1 MQSSKILL
9 KDGQTVDLVDG
20 RIADG
25 DIDTWNNKLNV
36 DGSNATNAGVTAMMK
51 KLGSVGDASTPIYLN
66 NGVVQEATGV
76 NSHINDSSI
85 HLPSVLPISR
95 GGTGADDRTE
105 AEYNLLGSISD
116 SEVTDESTLDNR
128 KIPLVNSSIS
138 ITNGVF
144 RFLSFSVIWNW
155 IKHKLG
161 ISASGSSTK
170 YLNEQGEWSDTIA
183 KARAVIDYGATSKAI
198 EIGWG
203 GKSIQNPTYFAVYT
217 DSANGYNKAIKD
229 CSLENTRKAINGTSV
244 GSTAV
249 PVFINAKGAPQ
260 VCTDD
265 FVHDGDVTDSNP
277 TLAWGTTST
286 IGTVGGK
293 ALRVTMP
300 SNPASGMAEDFFA
313 MVTQSTFED
322 VKSAYNAGKRIVGV
336 LGGTTS
342 GGNPFRQETPLA
354 FLVIAGNMPFAFTFL
369 FENARPKTAS
379 GEGVGSTT
387 IYTLSSSGW
396 STSTHNVDYAET
408 AGTANMAAKLST
420 VDTAPKKGSSNM
432 VTSDGLWN
440 DTPSPIAYY
449 FDSTGIIGIY
459 NGSRRADEVVIRNC
473 SRFRLT
479 TSWLKNF
486 SGRTFKIH
494 NAMSANL
501 EISVQVE
508 AGLKLLLTD
517 EFNSSVKTYD
527 NTSGSSSAETRS
539 VLFLLPGETL
549 RLYVIYTS
557 GTTDVAL
564 FIIGSGRWSVF
575 SPTYDRYRR
584 VEGISCYQRL
594 CYAKTSGSPGSKGN
608 VHLYD
613 GKNWHNLCNIT
624 SNAGT
629 VRIAG
634 LDSSRTPDN
643 PATNITFDGYMNIVT
658 GLTLTRNGYMGML
671 YGYVAPK
678 QSIAFRLPTASS
690 DMAESY
696 TQSGKTLA
704 NCSELRIDG
713 FDTDAVGAGHAV
725 FTSSSLLHI
734 TLLSGTLTFAIAGD
748 FSVFT
753 TGASYF
759 FSIPL
764 SFGNLTA

>member
-1 MQSSKILL
+1 MESSKILL
-9 KDGQTVDLVDG
+9 KDGNTVDLVDN

-25 DIDTWNNKLNV
+25 DIASWNNKLNKV
-36 DGSNATNAGVTAMMK
+36 SGAAE
-51 KLGSVGDASTPIYLN
+51 GDVA
-66 NGVVQEATGV
+66 
-76 NSHINDSSI
+76 
-85 HLPSVLPISR
+85 
-95 GGTGADDRTE
+95 
-105 AEYNLLGSISD
+105 
-116 SEVTDESTLDNR
+116 TLDANGN
-128 KIPLVNSSIS
+128 LVDS
-138 ITNGVF
+138 
-144 RFLSFSVIWNW
+144 
-155 IKHKLG
+155 
-161 ISASGSSTK
+161 
-170 YLNEQGEWSDTIA
+170 
-183 KARAVIDYGATSKAI
+183 
-198 EIGWG
+198 
-203 GKSIQNPTYFAVYT
+203 GKSVSDFAASSHTHTV
-217 DSANGYNKAIKD
+217 K
-229 CSLENTRKAINGTSV
+229 INGTTKTISAT
-244 GSTAV
+244 GGAAV
-249 PVFINAKGAPQ
+249 DLGTYLTSHQAVS
-260 VCTDD
+260 
-265 FVHDGDVTDSNP
+265 DSNP

-300 SNPASGMAEDFFA
+300 SNPASGKIEDFFA
-313 MVTQSTFED
+313 MVTQSTFDD
-322 VKSAYNAGKRIVGV
+322 VKAAYNAGKRIVGV
-336 LGGTTS
+336 IGGTAS
-342 GGNPFRQETPLA
+342 GGNPFRQETPLS
-354 FLVIAGNMPFAFTFL
+354 FVFFSDNEPFSFVFL
-369 FENARPKTAS
+369 FENARPRTAS

-387 IYTLSSSGW
+387 RWTLSSSGW
-396 STSTHNVDYAET
+396 ATSTDNVDYAET
-408 AGTANMAAKLST
+408 AGTANTSLTAEKLST

-449 FDSTGIIGIY
+449 FNGSSTSIFGIY
-459 NGSRRADEVVIRNC
+459 NGSRRADEVVVREC
-473 SRFRLT
+473 KRFRLT

-494 NAMSANL
+494 NAKSSNL
-501 EISVQVE
+501 DLTAQVE
-508 AGLKLLLTD
+508 AGLKLTITN
-517 EFNSSVKTYD
+517 EFNSLVKTVD
-527 NTSGSSSAETRS
+527 NTSGTSTMETKDPIMS
-539 VLFLLPGETL
+539 LLPGETL

-564 FIIGSGRWSVF
+564 FIVGSGRWSVF
-575 SPTYDRYRR
+575 QPPYDRYRR
-584 VEGISCYQRL
+584 TESISHYQRL
-594 CYAKTSGSPGSKGN
+594 CFAKTSESPGSKGN

-613 GKNWHNLCNIT
+613 GTNWHNLCNIT

-634 LDSSRTPDN
+634 LDSSRTSSN
-643 PATNITFDGYMNIVT
+643 PADSTDFDGYMNIVT

-671 YGYVAPK
+671 HGYVAPK

-690 DMAESY
+690 DTATSY

-713 FDTDAVGAGHAV
+713 FDKDAVGAGHAV
-725 FTSSSLLHI
+725 FTASSLLHI

>member
-1 MQSSKILL
+1 MESSKILL
-9 KDGQTVDLVDG
+9 KGGQTVDLVDS

-25 DIDTWNNKLNV
+25 DITSWNSKLNKVSGATEGDVATLDANGNLV
-36 DGSNATNAGVTAMMK
+36 DSGVNFNPATNTMSVNISGKASSADSASATTSGSIQANDDLNSYNAANRNYICNAG
-51 KLGSVGDASTPIYLN
+51 SASTVSNKPSGASGAFELEVIRGTGSTCVQIYYSRDDLN
-66 NGVVQEATGV
+66 FNYIRKRTG
-76 NSHINDSSI
+76 INNAWTDWVKLVDSS
-85 HLPSVLPISR
+85 HTHTV
-95 GGTGADDRTE
+95 
-105 AEYNLLGSISD
+105 
-116 SEVTDESTLDNR
+116 
-128 KIPLVNSSIS
+128 K
-138 ITNGVF
+138 
-144 RFLSFSVIWNW
+144 
-155 IKHKLG
+155 
-161 ISASGSSTK
+161 
-170 YLNEQGEWSDTIA
+170 
-183 KARAVIDYGATSKAI
+183 
-198 EIGWG
+198 
-203 GKSIQNPTYFAVYT
+203 
-217 DSANGYNKAIKD
+217 
-229 CSLENTRKAINGTSV
+229 INGTTKTISAT
-244 GSTAV
+244 GGAAV
-249 PVFINAKGAPQ
+249 DLGTYLTSHQAVS
-260 VCTDD
+260 
-265 FVHDGDVTDSNP
+265 DSNP

-313 MVTQSTFED
+313 LVTQSTFED

-354 FLVIAGNMPFAFTFL
+354 FVVFADNMPFAFTFL

-396 STSTHNVDYAET
+396 STSTDNVDYAES
-408 AGTANMAAKLST
+408 AGTANIAAKLST

-473 SRFRLT
+473 GRFRLT

-517 EFNSSVKTYD
+517 ELNSSVKTYD
-527 NTSGSSSAETRS
+527 NTSGSSSAETRR

-575 SPTYDRYRR
+575 SPPYDRYRR
-584 VEGISCYQRL
+584 VESISSYFQRL
-594 CYAKTSGSPGSKGN
+594 CFAKTTGSPGSKGN

-624 SNAGT
+624 DDPGI
-629 VRIAG
+629 VRIGG

-643 PATNITFDGYMNIVT
+643 PVDMSICDGYMNIVT

-678 QSIAFRLPTASS
+678 QTIALRLPTASS
-690 DMAESY
+690 DTATSFF
-696 TQSGKTLA
+696 QSGKTLA

-713 FDTDAVGAGHAV
+713 FDKDAIGAGHAV

-734 TLLSGTLTFAIAGD
+734 TLLSGTLAFAIAGD

-764 SFGNLTA
+764 SFGNLKG

>member
-1 MQSSKILL
+1 MESSKILL

-25 DIDTWNNKLNV
+25 DIVSWNNKLNKVSGATEGDVATLDANGNLV
-36 DGSNATNAGVTAMMK
+36 DSGVNFNPSTNTMSVNISGKASSADSASATTSGSIQANDDLNSYNAANRNYICNADKASTVSNKPSGASGAFELEVIRGTGDTCVQVYYSRDDVNFNYIRKRTGINNAWTDWVKLNDSTHTHTVKINGVTK
-51 KLGSVGDASTPIYLN
+51 TIS
-66 NGVVQEATGV
+66 ATGGAAV
-76 NSHINDSSI
+76 D
-85 HLPSVLPISR
+85 L
-95 GGTGADDRTE
+95 GT
-105 AEYNLLGSISD
+105 YL
-116 SEVTDESTLDNR
+116 
-128 KIPLVNSSIS
+128 
-138 ITNGVF
+138 TN
-144 RFLSFSVIWNW
+144 
-155 IKHKLG
+155 H
-161 ISASGSSTK
+161 
-170 YLNEQGEWSDTIA
+170 Q
-183 KARAVIDYGATSKAI
+183 AVS
-198 EIGWG
+198 
-203 GKSIQNPTYFAVYT
+203 
-217 DSANGYNKAIKD
+217 
-229 CSLENTRKAINGTSV
+229 
-244 GSTAV
+244 
-249 PVFINAKGAPQ
+249 
-260 VCTDD
+260 
-265 FVHDGDVTDSNP
+265 DSNP

-286 IGTVGGK
+286 VGTVGGK

-354 FLVIAGNMPFAFTFL
+354 FVVFADNMPFAFTFL

-396 STSTHNVDYAET
+396 STSTDNVDYAES

-449 FDSTGIIGIY
+449 FDSTGTIGIY

-473 SRFRLT
+473 GRFRLT

-517 EFNSSVKTYD
+517 ELNSSVKTYD
-527 NTSGSSSAETRS
+527 NTSGSSSAETRR

-584 VEGISCYQRL
+584 VESISWSQRL

-613 GKNWHNLCNIT
+613 GTNWHNLCNIT
-624 SNAGT
+624 DDPGI

-643 PATNITFDGYMNIVT
+643 PATSTDIDGYMNIVT

-671 YGYVAPK
+671 HGYVAPK

-690 DMAESY
+690 DTATSY

-753 TGASYF
+753 TGSSYF

-764 SFGNLTA
+764 SFGNLKG

>member
-1 MQSSKILL
+1 MESSKILL

-25 DIDTWNNKLNV
+25 DIASWNNKLNKVSGATEGNVATLDANGNLV
-36 DGSNATNAGVTAMMK
+36 DSGVNFNPSTNTMSVNISGKASSADSASATTSGSIQANDDLNSYNAANRNYLCNADNASTVTNKPSGATGAFELEVIRGTGKSCVQIYYSRDDLNFNYIRKYTGNNAWTDWVKLADSSHTHTVKINGVTK
-51 KLGSVGDASTPIYLN
+51 TIS
-66 NGVVQEATGV
+66 ATGGAAV
-76 NSHINDSSI
+76 DLGTYLTSH
-85 HLPSVLPISR
+85 
-95 GGTGADDRTE
+95 
-105 AEYNLLGSISD
+105 
-116 SEVTDESTLDNR
+116 
-128 KIPLVNSSIS
+128 
-138 ITNGVF
+138 
-144 RFLSFSVIWNW
+144 
-155 IKHKLG
+155 
-161 ISASGSSTK
+161 
-170 YLNEQGEWSDTIA
+170 Q
-183 KARAVIDYGATSKAI
+183 AVS
-198 EIGWG
+198 
-203 GKSIQNPTYFAVYT
+203 
-217 DSANGYNKAIKD
+217 
-229 CSLENTRKAINGTSV
+229 
-244 GSTAV
+244 
-249 PVFINAKGAPQ
+249 
-260 VCTDD
+260 
-265 FVHDGDVTDSNP
+265 DSNP

-313 MVTQSTFED
+313 IVTQSTFED
-322 VKSAYNAGKRIVGV
+322 VEAAYNAGKRIVGV
-336 LGGTTS
+336 IGGTTS
-342 GGNPFRQETPLA
+342 GNPFRQETPLA
-354 FLVIAGNMPFAFTFL
+354 FVIFKNNEPFSFVFL

-379 GEGVGSTT
+379 GDGLGSTT
-387 IYTLSSSGW
+387 RWTLSSSGW
-396 STSTHNVDYAET
+396 ATSTDNVDYAET
-408 AGTANMAAKLST
+408 AGTANTSQTANKLST

-432 VTSDGLWN
+432 VTSDGLWS
-440 DTPSPIAYY
+440 DTPSPIAYH
-449 FDSTGIIGIY
+449 FVGDSNSIFGIY
-459 NGSRRADEVVIRNC
+459 NGSKRADEVVVREC
-473 SRFRLT
+473 KRFRLT

-494 NAMSANL
+494 NAKSSNL
-501 EISVQVE
+501 DLTAQVE
-508 AGLKLLLTD
+508 AGLKLTITD
-517 EFNSSVKTYD
+517 EFSSSLQTVD
-527 NTSGSSSAETRS
+527 NTSGTSTIETKDPIMS
-539 VLFLLPGETL
+539 LLPGETL

-564 FIIGSGRWSVF
+564 FIVGSGRWSVF
-575 SPTYDRYRR
+575 SPPYDKYRR
-584 VEGISCYQRL
+584 VESISWYQRL

-613 GKNWHNLCNIT
+613 GTNWHNLCNIT

-629 VRIAG
+629 VRIGG

-643 PATNITFDGYMNIVT
+643 PVDFGSVDGYMNIVT

-690 DMAESY
+690 DTATSFF
-696 TQSGKTLA
+696 QSGKTLA

-713 FDTDAVGAGHAV
+713 FDKDAVGAGHAV

-759 FSIPL
+759 FSIPI
-764 SFGNLTA
+764 SFGNLKG

>member
-1 MQSSKILL
+1 MESSKILL

-25 DIDTWNNKLNV
+25 DIASWNNKLNKV
-36 DGSNATNAGVTAMMK
+36 SGATE
-51 KLGSVGDASTPIYLN
+51 GD
-66 NGVVQEATGV
+66 VV
-76 NSHINDSSI
+76 
-85 HLPSVLPISR
+85 
-95 GGTGADDRTE
+95 
-105 AEYNLLGSISD
+105 
-116 SEVTDESTLDNR
+116 TLD
-128 KIPLVNSSIS
+128 
-138 ITNGVF
+138 
-144 RFLSFSVIWNW
+144 
-155 IKHKLG
+155 
-161 ISASGSSTK
+161 
-170 YLNEQGEWSDTIA
+170 
-183 KARAVIDYGATSKAI
+183 
-198 EIGWG
+198 
-203 GKSIQNPTYFAVYT
+203 
-217 DSANGYNKAIKD
+217 ANGNLVDSGKAVSDFAASSHTHTVK
-229 CSLENTRKAINGTSV
+229 INGTTKTISAT
-244 GSTAV
+244 GGAAV
-249 PVFINAKGAPQ
+249 DLGTYLTSHQAVS
-260 VCTDD
+260 
-265 FVHDGDVTDSNP
+265 DSNP

-313 MVTQSTFED
+313 IVTQSTFED
-322 VKSAYNAGKRIVGV
+322 VKAAYNAGKRIVGV
-336 LGGTTS
+336 IGGTAS
-342 GGNPFRQETPLA
+342 GGNTFRQETPLA
-354 FLVIAGNMPFAFTFL
+354 FVFFSDNEPFSFVFL

-379 GEGVGSTT
+379 GEGVGSTNRW
-387 IYTLSSSGW
+387 TLSSSGW
-396 STSTHNVDYAET
+396 ATSTDNVDYAEA

-440 DTPSPIAYY
+440 DTPSPIAYH

-473 SRFRLT
+473 GRFRLT

-517 EFNSSVKTYD
+517 ELNSSVKTFD
-527 NTSGSSSAETRS
+527 NTSGSSSVETRY
-539 VLFLLPGETL
+539 VLSLLPGETL

-575 SPTYDRYRR
+575 SPPYDKYRR
-584 VEGISCYQRL
+584 VESISAYFQRL
-594 CYAKTSGSPGSKGN
+594 CFAKTTGSPGSKGN

-624 SNAGT
+624 DDPGI
-629 VRIAG
+629 VRIGG

-643 PATNITFDGYMNIVT
+643 PVDMSICDGYMNIVT

-678 QSIAFRLPTASS
+678 QTIALRLPTASS
-690 DMAESY
+690 DTATSFF
-696 TQSGKTLA
+696 QSGKTLA

-713 FDTDAVGAGHAV
+713 FDKDAVGAGHAV
-725 FTSSSLLHI
+725 FTASSLLHI